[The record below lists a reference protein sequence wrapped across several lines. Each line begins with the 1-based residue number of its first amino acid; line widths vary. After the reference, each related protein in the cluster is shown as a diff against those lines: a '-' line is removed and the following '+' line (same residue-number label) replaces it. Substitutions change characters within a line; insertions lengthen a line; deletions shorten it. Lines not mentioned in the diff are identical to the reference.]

1 MLLLRVC
8 EALNPHI
15 DLLWPHSEC
24 VSAGVC
30 EDSHTTHFYTQSVWG
45 WYFWLWV
52 QEFNE
57 QLCLWP
63 TTVKWV
69 IIIKSIKG
77 IKVLCFLCED
87 TLFHRRCR
95 FDVTTLHIVFF
106 PWKSADDP
114 QPHTGESTRVVLQ
127 CVVLQCCTYAALRY
141 NRLHYIRL
149 RYVTLHY
156 VRLCYV
162 VLCLVRLR

>member
-87 TLFHRRCR
+87 TQFHRRCR

-114 QPHTGESTRVVLQ
+114 QPTQEKVPEL
-127 CVVLQCCTYAALRY
+127 CYNALCY
-141 NRLHYIRL
+141 NVAL
-149 RYVTLHY
+149 TLHY
-156 VRLCYV
+156 VTIGCITLGCV
-162 VLCLVRLR
+162 MLRCIM